1 MSGKWAFIFAN
12 AAANAEFSDNIRL
25 HQVNRFPFA
34 VDRSDFFKLD
44 GLVMG
49 WAVFFADNAGAQVSK
64 GEAALLV
71 NKCNSDDKGV
81 LFRLAQLANGSGRTY
96 LAAQGT
102 VELAVTE
109 PGDKFRGK
117 HALIAT
123 LHETGLKCILDTDFH
138 ALSAADALG
147 EKFSSTCSPWWTK
160 QGRGG

>member
-1 MSGKWAFIFAN
+1 MPGKRAFIFADT
-12 AAANAEFSDNIRL
+12 AAYAEFCDNVGLFQR
-25 HQVNRFPFA
+25 NRFAFA
-34 VDRSDFFKLD
+34 VYHGNFLKLD

-64 GEAALLV
+64 GQAALLV

-81 LFRLAQLANGSGRTY
+81 LFSLAKFANGTCWTD
-96 LAAQGT
+96 LAAQGA

-117 HALIAT
+117 HALIAA

-138 ALSAADALG
+138 ALSATDALG